1 VQDLLELI
9 EFTLIKQYN
18 KGYIMIKLDKNK
30 KYLVTGGSGFLGK
43 ELIDRLSADNISLR
57 TVSRNEGALISLK
70 DKFPSTEIYIGDI
83 SDPFVVKQAM
93 QNINGVFH
101 LAASKHVGL
110 AEKFVKENVKSNIIG
125 SLNIYE
131 QSLNQPLDFVISIST
146 DKAAQVAGVYG
157 ATKLLMERLSLQYEK
172 LNTFCQYRIVRY
184 GNVLYSTGSVLCK
197 WKDLISQ
204 GKEVIVTEPDA
215 TRFFWTVDQAVDLIM
230 DCMKNS
236 TDSTPYC
243 PNMKSMRI
251 ADLLQA
257 MIIKYGNGQDVPI
270 KVIGLQPGENI
281 HEKVLDIGPF
291 SNEVESFSIEEIL
304 KLI

>member
-1 VQDLLELI
+1 
-9 EFTLIKQYN
+9 
-18 KGYIMIKLDKNK
+18 MIKLDKNK